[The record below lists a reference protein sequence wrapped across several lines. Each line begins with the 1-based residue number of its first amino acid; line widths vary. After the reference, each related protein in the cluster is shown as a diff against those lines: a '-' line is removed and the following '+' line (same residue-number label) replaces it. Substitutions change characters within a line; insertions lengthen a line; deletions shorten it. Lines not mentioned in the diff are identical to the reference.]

1 MILTLMRRTNAGV
14 IIQSVRKKEDNLKN
28 YIPKRMAR
36 RTRRGSSRNVDFGG
50 KGVAMY
56 PFFRSWTP
64 ASHGHMWHN
73 GN

>member
-1 MILTLMRRTNAGV
+1 MRRTNAGV
-14 IIQSVRKKEDNLKN
+14 IIQSVRKKEDNLNN

-56 PFFRSWTP
+56 PFFRS
-64 ASHGHMWHN
+64 
-73 GN
+73 